1 MATING
7 NDTDETIQGTDE
19 NDVINAAGGNDRV
32 SGEGGDDTI
41 NGGDGNDVIFGD
53 AGEGTAPGNDA
64 TPLQLS
70 IFNVRP
76 GSETASAANSA
87 TPGDSVIYDRVATLD
102 DGTSISARL
111 VLVSVSDSRLQ
122 VDLASGN
129 GSEILLNGGN
139 SRFRAGDEATFRL
152 EFFNPVTGEPVALN
166 STATFND
173 LDQNSAT
180 DFEAVTLDAGSF
192 GAYGT
197 AADTS
202 LAVSSGAGFVTARGT
217 EANTPSDQDAWFS
230 AEFDN
235 RTAIE
240 FTLTTRSTQSGFS
253 MNGDLIDDVIVEPI
267 PDGNDTLFGGA
278 GNDTIYGQGGND
290 VIDGGSGNDVIEG
303 GTGDDVITAGD
314 GFDLVNGGAGNDEIH
329 GGGDNDVLSGGDDAD
344 TIFVDSLGSAGV
356 NNTTVNG
363 GSGGDDWDVL
373 NLGGLRSQGFKI
385 TNLVQNPENN
395 GTPGFNGQVQLF
407 NESTGQWA
415 NITFTDIE
423 EIIPCFTPGTR
434 IATARG
440 EVPVERLK
448 AGDRVMTRDHG
459 LQRIRWVGRKTLGA
473 AQLARQPELRPV
485 LVTKGAMGQG
495 LPERDMMVSP
505 QHRMLVTGDRAALW
519 FEDREV
525 LVAALHLVNGG
536 TIRRAEVEEVTYIHI
551 LFDQHEVVLSDGA
564 WTESFQ
570 PGDRTLAGLDGAAR
584 AEVLALFP
592 DLAEAEGRDGYLA
605 ARRVLKRH
613 EAALVAV

>member
-7 NDTDETIQGTDE
+7 NDGNETIQGTPAD
-19 NDVINAAGGNDRV
+19 DTINAMGGDDRV

-41 NGGDGNDVIFGD
+41 YGGNGNDTIFGD
-53 AGEGTAPGNDA
+53 AGEGTAPGFDA
-64 TPLQLS
+64 TPLSLS

-76 GSETASAANSA
+76 GSETAGSANSA
-87 TPGDSVIYDRVATLD
+87 RPGDSVIYDNVASLD

-111 VLVSVSDSRLQ
+111 VLVSVTDSRLQ

-129 GSEILLNGGN
+129 GSEILLNAGS

-152 EFFNPVTGEPVALN
+152 EFFNPVTGQPVALN

-202 LAVSSGAGFVTARGT
+202 LQVSSGPGFVTARGT
-217 EANTPSDQDAWFS
+217 EGNDPSDQDAWFS

-235 RTAIE
+235 RTSIE
-240 FTLTTRSTQSGFS
+240 FTLTTRSSQSGFS

-267 PDGNDTLFGGA
+267 PDGNDTIFGGA

-303 GTGDDVITAGD
+303 GAGDDVITAGD
-314 GFDLVNGGAGNDEIH
+314 GFDQVNGGAGNDEIH
-329 GGGDNDVLSGGDDAD
+329 GGGDNDVLNGGDDAD

-363 GSGGDDWDVL
+363 GSGGNDWDVL
-373 NLGGLRSQGFKI
+373 DLGGLRSQGFKI
-385 TNLVQNPENN
+385 TSLVQNPENN
-395 GTPGFNGQVQLF
+395 GNPGFNGQVQMF
-407 NESTGQWA
+407 NESTGQTA
-415 NITFTDIE
+415 NINFTDIE
-423 EIIPCFTPGTR
+423 EIIPCFTPGTQ
-434 IATARG
+434 IATAEG
-440 EVPVERLK
+440 EVAVERLK
-448 AGDRVMTRDHG
+448 VGDRVMTRDNG
-459 LQRIRWVGRKTLGA
+459 LQVIRWVGRKRLSA
-473 AQLARQPELRPV
+473 AQLARQPELQPV
-485 LVTKGAMGQG
+485 LVRKGAMGQG
-495 LPERDMMVSP
+495 VPERDMMVSP
-505 QHRMLVTGDRAALW
+505 QHRLLVTGDTPALW

-525 LVAALHLVNGG
+525 LAAAVHLVNGES
-536 TIRRAEVEEVTYIHI
+536 ICRASLEDVTYIHI

-570 PGDRTLAGLDGAAR
+570 PGDRTLAGLDKAAR
-584 AEVLALFP
+584 AELLALFP
-592 DLAEAEGRDGYLA
+592 ELAEAAGRGGYVA

-613 EAALVAV
+613 EAALVAG